1 MNKLRTLKQW
11 SMSVEEYKQKMKL
24 LMIRVGI
31 KEEPRN
37 TIDRIFNGLDP
48 DVILKLSYYLIMI

>member
-1 MNKLRTLKQW
+1 
-11 SMSVEEYKQKMKL
+11 MSVEEYKQKMKL